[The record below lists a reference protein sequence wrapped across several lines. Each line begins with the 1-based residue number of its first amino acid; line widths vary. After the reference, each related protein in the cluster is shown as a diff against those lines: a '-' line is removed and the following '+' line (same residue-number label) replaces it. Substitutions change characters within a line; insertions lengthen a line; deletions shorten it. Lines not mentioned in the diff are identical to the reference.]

1 MYRQPDAEGWKRAYR
16 VAEAALSGY
25 VFAPVGYAT
34 HYHADYVVP
43 YWASSLAKNTVVG
56 AHIFYR
62 WAGSWG
68 RPAAFLNAYAGREPD
83 ARGLRNAALAAN
95 HVIANSGSELA
106 QAIDEIPGAEPIT
119 ITPSMRGDK
128 RVAVRFNLAAR
139 QASDEAV
146 HEDYTQKFDSSDN
159 LKYALSAETVA
170 ENAKPLGTAP
180 ATPPAAASGAAVA
193 SAQQH

>member
-1 MYRQPDAEGWKRAYR
+1 VFDKAYTGHEPN
-16 VAEAALSGY
+16 ATALR
-25 VFAPVGYAT
+25 T
-34 HYHADYVVP
+34 
-43 YWASSLAKNTVVG
+43 
-56 AHIFYR
+56 
-62 WAGSWG
+62 
-68 RPAAFLNAYAGREPD
+68 
-83 ARGLRNAALAAN
+83 AALAAP
-95 HVIANSGSELA
+95 HVAQSQQGELA
-106 QAIDEIPGAEPIT
+106 DAIKSIPGAEPLKLA
-119 ITPSMRGDK
+119 PSMRGDK

-170 ENAKPLGTAP
+170 ENAKPLGRAP